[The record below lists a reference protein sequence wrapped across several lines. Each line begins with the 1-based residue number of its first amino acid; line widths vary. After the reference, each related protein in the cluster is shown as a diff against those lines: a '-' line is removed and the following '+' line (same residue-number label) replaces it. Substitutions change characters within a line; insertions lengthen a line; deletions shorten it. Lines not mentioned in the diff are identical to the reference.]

1 MAQMVEEKMRCIVKN
16 EEIIVIGRMKT
27 KKFQLVK
34 LMNGGFKNYERNK
47 VRSVGSSTFNVIY
60 LFYF

>member
-16 EEIIVIGRMKT
+16 EEMKRMKT